1 MGAKSNPS
9 LRPEREKPRAAE
21 QAALRFRRLL
31 PPGDPAAV
39 EEIIESLGLRD
50 RSDTGGQRPYV
61 MLNMVSTIDGR
72 ATIAGRSGGLGGEA
86 DRELFHGLR
95 GAVDAVMVGAGTVR
109 AERYGRIIREEPRRR
124 HRRERGL
131 SEEPLAC
138 IVSGRLS
145 LPPDIPL
152 LADPAARVAIVT
164 SSAASLPASGAQ
176 IEYVRTQREGRLDL
190 AAALA
195 ELHERF
201 AARTLL
207 CEGGPHLNSQLLV
220 AGLVNELFLSL
231 SPKLAGGDPPSG
243 EALRII
249 AGAELEPPVGL
260 ELLGALESDSQLFLR
275 YGVCVPAGERVS
287 RETMLKSSPAS

>member
-1 MGAKSNPS
+1 MDAKTHRGPLS
-9 LRPEREKPRAAE
+9 AE
-21 QAALRFRRLL
+21 SEPIALERLL
-31 PPGDPAAV
+31 PHGDPAVAEKIV
-39 EEIIESLGLRD
+39 GSFGLQD
-50 RSDTGGQRPYV
+50 RSAVRSERPYV
-61 MLNMVSTIDGR
+61 MLNMVSTVDGR
-72 ATIAGRSGGLGGEA
+72 ASIGGRSGPLGNPA
-86 DRELFHGLR
+86 DRELFHALR
-95 GAVDAVMVGAGTVR
+95 AGVDAVMVGAGTLR
-109 AERYGRIIREEPRRR
+109 SERYGRIIPEAARRR
-124 HRRERGL
+124 RRRERGL

-145 LPPDIPL
+145 LPSDIPL

-176 IEYVRTQREGRLDL
+176 IDYVRTEREGRLDL

-220 AGLVNELFLSL
+220 AGLVDELFLSL
-231 SPKLAGGDPPSG
+231 SPKLAGGDPRCG

-249 AGAELEPPVGL
+249 AGAELQPPVGL

-275 YGVCVPAGERVS
+275 YAVCVPAGERVS